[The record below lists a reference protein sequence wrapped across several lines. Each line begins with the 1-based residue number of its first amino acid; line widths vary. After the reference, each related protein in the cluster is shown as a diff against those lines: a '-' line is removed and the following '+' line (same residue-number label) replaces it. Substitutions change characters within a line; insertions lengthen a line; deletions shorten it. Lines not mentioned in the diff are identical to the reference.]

1 MYYPS
6 LFNENFANDLF
17 DEVLNFPFDY
27 GKRVR
32 KEVLPKRRCTTDIK
46 EYDDKYE
53 LDMEL
58 PGFAKEEI
66 KAELKN
72 GYLVVSAEHS
82 KTKEAKD
89 TADKAVE
96 TEKAEAAEAEA
107 AEGEANAEAT
117 VETVEAEPKYL
128 CRERYYGKTE
138 RSFYVG
144 KDITKEDINAQL
156 TNGIL
161 TLTIPKAVKKPES
174 ESEFISISGD

>member
-32 KEVLPKRRCTTDIK
+32 NEVLPKRRCTTDIK

-82 KTKEAKD
+82 ETKAVKD
-89 TADKAVE
+89 TADKTVE
-96 TEKAEAAEAEA
+96 TEKAEA

-117 VETVEAEPKYL
+117 VETAKAEPKYL

-144 KDITKEDINAQL
+144 KDITKEDIKAQF